1 MSKYSLLIARLNQE
15 LANIDRTVQK
25 VAQQI
30 QKAQITQ
37 DSDFYD
43 AATLNLQKF
52 YMGAERLFIDIAREI
67 DAYLPSGSDW
77 HKQLLQQMVLE
88 NGDVRPPVLSSETYR
103 MLDTDYRGFRH
114 VASHLYA
121 FELKPERIQ
130 DLAKQLP
137 DCYQNLR
144 KDIQI
149 FCQYLQVLAQV

>member
-25 VAQQI
+25 VIQQI
-30 QKAQITQ
+30 QKAQTTQ
-37 DSDFYD
+37 DNDFYD

-52 YMGAERLFIDIAREI
+52 YMGAERIFIDIARDV

-77 HKQLLQQMVLE
+77 HKLLQQMVLE
-88 NGDVRPPVLSSETYR
+88 NGDVRPAVLSSETYR
-103 MLDTDYRGFRH
+103 ILDTDYRGFRH
-114 VASHLYA
+114 VAAHLYA
-121 FELKPERIQ
+121 FELKPEIQ

-137 DCYQNLR
+137 DCYRNLQ